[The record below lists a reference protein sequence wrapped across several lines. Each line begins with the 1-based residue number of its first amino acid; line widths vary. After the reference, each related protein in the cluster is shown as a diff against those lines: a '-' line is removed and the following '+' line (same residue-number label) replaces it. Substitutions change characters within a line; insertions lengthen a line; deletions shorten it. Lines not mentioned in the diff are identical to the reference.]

1 MPFLMY
7 RDNDS
12 GLRPS
17 SYPYILGRALNEYRI
32 NTSVPI
38 YSMGYRPSYVIIVSL
53 KLYSYSSKLP
63 QVLHVHLWGKDHLM

>member
-1 MPFLMY
+1 MY

-32 NTSVPI
+32 NTSVII
-38 YSMGYRPSYVIIVSL
+38 YL
-53 KLYSYSSKLP
+53 LNNTWKLIDLYQHNRNIEIKKYTYEGL
-63 QVLHVHLWGKDHLM
+63 